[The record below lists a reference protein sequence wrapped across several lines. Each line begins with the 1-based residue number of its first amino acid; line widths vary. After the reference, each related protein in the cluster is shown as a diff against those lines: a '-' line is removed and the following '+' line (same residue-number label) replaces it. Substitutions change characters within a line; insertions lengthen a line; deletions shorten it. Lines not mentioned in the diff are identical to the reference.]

1 MRIMPAVKP
10 ACMPERLPAGRAGRL
25 WLLDRIDAAQR
36 GRDLLDRKR
45 QLLRRQFDQLALLA
59 EERRHALT
67 AACADA
73 ETWGLRAALL
83 GGSAETALVAGAVS
97 GQARVTVKWRN
108 TMGARHPDE
117 AHCELPELAPP
128 ELGAANAALGPAAAA
143 YRRALTLA
151 VEVAVAET
159 ARQKIGDELQATQRR
174 LRGIERHRVPAL
186 QDALRTLDL
195 QLEELEREERVVTR
209 WARTRMRR

>member
-1 MRIMPAVKP
+1 MA
-10 ACMPERLPAGRAGRL
+10 ETFPAGRAGRL

-36 GRDLLDRKR
+36 GRDLLDQKR

-59 EERRHALT
+59 EERRRALIE
-67 AACADA
+67 AYADA
-73 ETWGLRAALL
+73 EVWGLRAAML
-83 GGSAETALVAGAVS
+83 GGSAETAMVAGAVA
-97 GQARVTVKWRN
+97 GRATVSVSWRN

-117 AHCELPELAPP
+117 AHCELPELAPA
-128 ELGAANAALGPAAAA
+128 ELAAGNAALRPAAAA
-143 YRRALTLA
+143 YRRALELA

-159 ARQKIGDELQATQRR
+159 ARQKIGAELQATQRR

-186 QDALRTLDL
+186 ADALRTLEL

-209 WARTRMRR
+209 WARRTKPER

>member
-1 MRIMPAVKP
+1 
-10 ACMPERLPAGRAGRL
+10 L

-59 EERRHALT
+59 EERRQTLT
-67 AACADA
+67 AACVEA
-73 ETWGLRAALL
+73 EIWGLRAALL
-83 GGSAETALVAGAVS
+83 GGSAETALVAGAVA
-97 GQARVTVKWRN
+97 GQARVTVTWRN
-108 TMGARHPDE
+108 TMGAQHPDE
-117 AHCELPELAPP
+117 ARCELAELAPR
-128 ELGAANAALGPAAAA
+128 ELAAANAALGPAAAA
-143 YRRALTLA
+143 YRRALALA

-186 QDALRTLDL
+186 QDALRTLEL

-209 WARTRMRR
+209 WARSRMAR

>member
-1 MRIMPAVKP
+1 
-10 ACMPERLPAGRAGRL
+10 MPEQLPAGRAGRL

-59 EERRHALT
+59 AERRHTLI
-67 AACADA
+67 AACVDA
-73 ETWGLRAALL
+73 ETWALRAAML

-97 GQARVTVKWRN
+97 GQATVSVSWRN
-108 TMGARHPDE
+108 TMGARHPEE
-117 AHCELPELAPP
+117 AHCELPELAPA
-128 ELGAANAALGPAAAA
+128 ELAAGNAALRPAAEA
-143 YRRALTLA
+143 YR
-151 VEVAVAET
+151 VAET
-159 ARQKIGDELQATQRR
+159 ARQKIGAELQATQRR

-186 QDALRTLDL
+186 QDALRTLEL

-209 WARTRMRR
+209 WARTKAVR